1 MSGLEPYDD
10 VNVRPVSS
18 SSDPKDLSKPLLNA
32 NKFDASGSGK
42 VKQSIISFPV
52 QPAAA
57 IQGSAKQELS
67 NAYSPIQSKKPA
79 EVEAQSVSPFMAGRE
94 QGAKAADMTCDET
107 R

>member
-1 MSGLEPYDD
+1 MNASQPNIQQAPRTLQNKQLSGLEPYDD

-18 SSDPKDLSKPLLNA
+18 SSDPKDLSKPLLNT

-57 IQGSAKQELS
+57 I
-67 NAYSPIQSKKPA
+67 
-79 EVEAQSVSPFMAGRE
+79 
-94 QGAKAADMTCDET
+94 
-107 R
+107 